1 MNASRKDT
9 APFGFPPRGKCIDQE
24 MEELRGR
31 LRLAENLIS
40 LYANLPCGKYTH
52 EELCRMAAAVSSADR
67 SECFMDKYLKHLI
80 ELSDEMRNRIP
91 F

>member
-1 MNASRKDT
+1 MSTSRNDQ
-9 APFGFPPRGKCIDQE
+9 APFGFPPKGKYIDQE

-31 LRLAENLIS
+31 LRLAENLIA

-52 EELCRMAAAVSSADR
+52 EELCRMAAAVSSADQ
-67 SECFMDKYLKHLI
+67 SECFMDRYLKHL
-80 ELSDEMRNRIP
+80 LSLADEVRERIP